1 MSTTA
6 SLPVRLEALLGPDR
20 VAAAEDLLRAFAVG
34 GRTPFA
40 VLKPQAAEEV
50 AEIVRFAATEKLA
63 LIFCGSRSKLEMAM
77 PPQRYDLALDMTGL
91 RKIAHYDPADLTVS
105 ADAGLP
111 LQELTKVLAA
121 RDQFLPLAVPC
132 REGSTIAGAVAS
144 GIDSALRLQ
153 YGTARDFLIGAEFVD
168 GLGKLCKSGGRVV
181 KNVTGYDLHKLLVGS
196 QGTLAAITRL
206 NFRTFPLPEIRRG
219 QMAVFSA
226 LEEALQF
233 RAALLASGLP
243 LANLECVSPEWLE
256 RLGQSA
262 EETILTKPDFEHGW
276 IVYAAFEGNQPVV
289 QRVEGELRRRAAE
302 ANAKYSETLKGEA
315 NQQLS
320 DAFRDSFDWLRQAA
334 PNGALLRIALT
345 SNAPE
350 LLADLHQSS
359 QALAAHKIWMFRPCG
374 VTYLAVAEEQEG
386 VSENL
391 LRTVSEMIAIVERK
405 GGSATLLQ
413 TPPWLKERVSVW
425 GTTRPDFALMQRVK
439 RAFDPQNIF
448 APGRFVGGL

>member
-1 MSTTA
+1 MNTTA

-20 VAAAEDLLRAFAVG
+20 VAEAEDQLRAFAVG
-34 GRTPFA
+34 GRVPLA

-63 LIFCGSRSKLEMAM
+63 LILCGSRSKLEMAM
-77 PPQRYDLALDMTGL
+77 LPQRYDLALDMTGL

-111 LQELTKVLAA
+111 LQELTKALSA
-121 RDQFLPLAVPC
+121 RNQFLPLAAPC
-132 REGSTIAGAVAS
+132 REGATIAGAVAS

-219 QMAVFSA
+219 HMAVFSA
-226 LEEALQF
+226 PEEALQF
-233 RAALLASGLP
+233 RAKLLASGLP
-243 LANLECVSPEWLE
+243 LANLECVSPDWLE
-256 RLGQSA
+256 RLAPSVKDIIPA
-262 EETILTKPDFEHGW
+262 KPDFEHGW
-276 IVYAAFEGNQPVV
+276 IVYAAFEGNEPVV
-289 QRVEGELRRRAAE
+289 QRVEGELRPRAAE
-302 ANAKYSETLKGEA
+302 ANAKYSETLRGEA
-315 NQQLS
+315 YQQVS
-320 DAFRDSFDWLRQAA
+320 DAFRDSFNWLREVA
-334 PNGALLRIALT
+334 PNGALLRIVLT
-345 SNAPE
+345 SNTPE
-350 LLADLHQSS
+350 LLANLHQSS
-359 QALAAHKIWMFRPCG
+359 QALAARKIWMFRPCG
-374 VTYLAVAEEQEG
+374 VTYLALAEEQEG
-386 VSENL
+386 ASESL
-391 LRTVSEMIAIVERK
+391 FRTASEMIAIVDRK

-413 TPPWLKERVSVW
+413 APPWLKERVGVW
-425 GTTRPDFALMQRVK
+425 GTTRADFTLMQRVK
-439 RAFDPQNIF
+439 HAFDPQNIF